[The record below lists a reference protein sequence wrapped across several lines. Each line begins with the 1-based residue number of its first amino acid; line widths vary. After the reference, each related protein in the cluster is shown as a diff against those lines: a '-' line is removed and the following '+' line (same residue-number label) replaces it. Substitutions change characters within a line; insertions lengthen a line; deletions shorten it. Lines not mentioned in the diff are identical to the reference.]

1 MMGIPGGPR
10 RFVILFQGRSGSTY
24 LTEALDSHPQ
34 VRCEVERLVP
44 LRGQG
49 SAAQLEWVDRYF
61 HSSCNGAAAVGFKTK
76 LEDIVEPIA
85 FADLLCQLQ
94 ADLILLSRNNVVKM
108 VVSWF
113 NCERLFGSTG
123 HWNLYPPGET
133 LSPLEL
139 DAEKF
144 DRRLRLVMQG
154 KSRLA
159 DYVGQLPL
167 RQLSLCYEDLLI
179 DPHGVLAKTCQW
191 LGVSALGLRGQ
202 CLKATNDDLRKAILN
217 FDELYAKYIGT
228 DFQPMLDEVLA

>member
-1 MMGIPGGPR
+1 
-10 RFVILFQGRSGSTY
+10 
-24 LTEALDSHPQ
+24 
-34 VRCEVERLVP
+34 
-44 LRGQG
+44 
-49 SAAQLEWVDRYF
+49 VDRYF

-76 LEDIVEPIA
+76 LEDIAEPSA
-85 FADLLCQLQ
+85 FADLLRRLQ
-94 ADLILLSRNNVVKM
+94 ADVILLTRKNVVKM

-123 HWNLYPPGET
+123 HWNLYPPGQT

-139 DAEKF
+139 DAERF

-167 RQLSLCYEDLLI
+167 RQLKLCYEDLLT
-179 DPHGVLAKTCQW
+179 DPRGVLAKTCEW
-191 LGVSALGLRGQ
+191 LGVPALGLHGQ
-202 CLKATNDDLRKAILN
+202 CLKATSDDLRKAILN
-217 FDELYAKYIGT
+217 FDELYAKYVGT